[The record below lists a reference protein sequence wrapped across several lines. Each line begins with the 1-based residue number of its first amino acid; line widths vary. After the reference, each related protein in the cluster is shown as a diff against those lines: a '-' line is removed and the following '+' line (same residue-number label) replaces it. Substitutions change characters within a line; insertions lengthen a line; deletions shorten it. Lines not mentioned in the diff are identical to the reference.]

1 MKALRGLFVLLAVWG
16 LAACQSLPFATEGVL
31 PPPVVVA
38 DGSRDRAA
46 LNAKVY
52 DAATGWIE
60 AHYYDPEFNGHD
72 WPRMR
77 VEARE
82 EIVAA
87 STEERFYAGLSAL
100 VDRLEDRHT
109 SVTSPSARAREE
121 AMRLGQSG
129 VGYGLSAVR
138 RGDRFRVSRVRPD
151 GPAAMA
157 GVQIGW
163 RLVTIN
169 GDDAFRSVEPREGRA
184 DAFVFEDEHGAERHL
199 TITATMLEPRPRQEA
214 VRRPDGVLV
223 LRFDMF
229 DRIGLEWFKAQ
240 MSAAVADPP
249 AAIIVDIRDNPGGLA
264 AALGDVT
271 ARFYRGKTDFML
283 MKGRFIHT
291 MLQTAPVDEVWD
303 GPVAVL
309 VGPGSGSASE
319 LFAALLQETGRGL
332 VVGQTTAGAVIASR
346 PVNLPDGGEL
356 SLSLRT
362 VLTGHERRLLEGVG
376 VTPDIVVEPP
386 LDDLRAGRDPVLEAA
401 ATALLER

>member
-1 MKALRGLFVLLAVWG
+1 
-16 LAACQSLPFATEGVL
+16 
-31 PPPVVVA
+31 VVVA

-46 LNAKVY
+46 LNARVY

-60 AHYYDPEFNGHD
+60 THYYDPEFNGHD
-72 WPRMR
+72 WPAMR

-82 EIVAA
+82 QIIAA
-87 STEERFYAGLSAL
+87 PTEEGFYARLSAL

-121 AMRLGQSG
+121 AARTGQSG

-138 RGDRFRVSRVRPD
+138 RGDRFTVSRVRPD

-163 RLVTIN
+163 RLVSVN
-169 GDDAFRSVEPREGRA
+169 GEAVSRSMEPREGRA
-184 DAFVFEDEHGAERHL
+184 DDFIFKDEHGVERPL
-199 TITATMLEPRPRQEA
+199 TITAVVLEPRPRQDA

-223 LRFDMF
+223 LRFDGF
-229 DRIGLEWFKAQ
+229 DRIGLEWFKTQ
-240 MSAAVADPP
+240 MTAAIADPP
-249 AAIIVDIRDNPGGLA
+249 AAIIVDIRNNPGGLA

-271 ARFYRGKTDFML
+271 ARFYRGRTDFML
-283 MKGRFIHT
+283 MKGRFIDT
-291 MLQTAPVDEVWD
+291 MLQSAPVDEVWD

-346 PVNLPDGGEL
+346 PVSLPDGGEL

-362 VLTGHERRLLEGVG
+362 VLTGHEQRVLEGVG

-386 LDDLRAGRDPVLEAA
+386 LEDVRAGRDPVLEAA
-401 ATALLER
+401 ATALLNR